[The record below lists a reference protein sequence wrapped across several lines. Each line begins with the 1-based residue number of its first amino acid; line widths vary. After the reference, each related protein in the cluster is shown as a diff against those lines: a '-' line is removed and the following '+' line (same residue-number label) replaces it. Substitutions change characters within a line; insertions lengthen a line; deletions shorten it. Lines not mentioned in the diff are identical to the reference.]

1 MSLTVSSTE
10 SNLSHNKDNE
20 WDELLEGL
28 TLIPYHERV
37 TRFIRGSTIHWFAGR
52 VTVVDS
58 RPLYT
63 ATVHHLQR
71 RLAEETRRLR
81 RMSWISS
88 WMASEKPSY
97 TVGPWFKIT
106 I

>member
-20 WDELLEGL
+20 RDELLEGL

-71 RLAEETRRLR
+71 RLAEETQKTAEDVMDQQLDGIRETLIYSRPL
-81 RMSWISS
+81 
-88 WMASEKPSY
+88 
-97 TVGPWFKIT
+97 V
-106 I
+106 